1 MIDNRDTIAAIATP
15 PGRGGIGVIRIS
27 GPLAQTICTSITGKT
42 PVVRQVNYCS
52 FNDSQGITLDR
63 GVVLYFS
70 SPASY
75 TGEDVVELQGHGGQ
89 AVQNMV
95 LNRTLELGARLARPG
110 EFTERAFINDKL
122 DLLQAEAVA
131 DLIESSSEQAVRS
144 AMRSLDGEFSS
155 RINSLLKNLI
165 EVRVFIE
172 GALDFPEEEIDFL
185 SGSDIAERVKSC
197 QSQLEIIL
205 LKACNGRV
213 LREGISVAIVGPPNV
228 GKSSLL
234 NALSKTNRAIVTSSP
249 GTTRDVIEEKILLEG
264 IYLNIIDTAG
274 IRETEDNIEKEGI
287 RRAQIAAEKADLL
300 IVVNEAKRESKS
312 NEAAFEFPVSD
323 KTTCIMVQNKID
335 LAGMDAQI
343 SNKDAHSS
351 EVYISVKT
359 GEGMELLI
367 GMIKKAAGFTSTTED
382 VFSART
388 RHVEALS
395 QANSILFKTIEEF
408 KSKKPAAE
416 LIAEDLLQAQ
426 KKLETIT
433 GESTPD
439 DLLGEIFSSFCI
451 GK

>member
-1 MIDNRDTIAAIATP
+1 MIDNRDTIAAIASP

-27 GPLAQTICTSITGKT
+27 GPLAQTICTSITGKI
-42 PVVRQVNYCS
+42 PVARQVNYCS

-95 LNRTLELGARLARPG
+95 LNQTLELGARLARPG

-165 EVRVFIE
+165 EIRVFIE

-185 SGSDIAERVKSC
+185 SGTDIAERVKSC
-197 QSQLEIIL
+197 QSQLENIL

-234 NALSKTNRAIVTSSP
+234 NALSNTNRAIVTSSP

-264 IYLNIIDTAG
+264 MYLNIIDTAG

-300 IVVNEAKRESKS
+300 IVVNEAKTESKS

-323 KTTCIMVQNKID
+323 KTACIMVQNKID
-335 LAGMDAQI
+335 LAGMGAQI
-343 SNKDAHSS
+343 SNEDAHSP

-367 GMIKKAAGFTSTTED
+367 GMIKKAAGFTSTAED

-395 QANSILFKTIEEF
+395 QVNIILFKAIEEF
-408 KSKKPAAE
+408 ESKKPAAE
-416 LIAEDLLQAQ
+416 LVAEDLLQAQ